1 MNPID
6 WPVRRRRRRDTLVA
20 LLRPLKRR
28 NSGGVPAM
36 GAGTTG
42 AFSRMLNERLE
53 AQKIQDPG
61 GVPAMRAGATGVFIV
76 SLAQELS

>member
-1 MNPID
+1 
-6 WPVRRRRRRDTLVA
+6 
-20 LLRPLKRR
+20 
-28 NSGGVPAM
+28 
-36 GAGTTG
+36 
-42 AFSRMLNERLE
+42 MLNERLE